1 MADYSVR
8 RMLRVDGMTYERGD
22 TLSAQA
28 LETIPE
34 RTRQALER
42 LGWIAPI
49 EDEPKTAEAKPR
61 TRRKGSK

>member
-1 MADYSVR
+1 VADYSVR
-8 RMLRVDGMTYERGD
+8 RMLRVDGVTYERGD

-42 LGWIAPI
+42 LGWIAAI
-49 EDEPKTAEAKPR
+49 EDEPKTPEAKPKPGKR
-61 TRRKGSK
+61 GEP

>member
-1 MADYSVR
+1 
-8 RMLRVDGMTYERGD
+8 MLRVDGVTYERGD

-42 LGWIAPI
+42 LGWIAAI
-49 EDEPKTAEAKPR
+49 EDEPKTSEPKPKPR
-61 TRRKGSK
+61 KRGEP